1 MQLVVPLAVILAHA
15 AREPAYNNG
24 CGPLSDMLDTRH
36 VKWETGIYFRKKRE
50 NTWNVKLINNNYIRG
65 HAKGHEWIYEGLLA

>member
-36 VKWETGIYFRKKRE
+36 VK
-50 NTWNVKLINNNYIRG
+50 
-65 HAKGHEWIYEGLLA
+65 